1 MKKTIQNLTTIIF
14 TILGI
19 LSAGLGLKG
28 FLLAN
33 KFIDGGVTG
42 ISMLIAAVSSIPLAI
57 LILLINIPF
66 IILGYRQ
73 VSKVFAIKSIV
84 AILGLAISL
93 VLVPYPTVTTDKLLT
108 AVFGGMFLG
117 AGIGLS
123 IRGGCVLDGTEVM
136 ALILSKKIG
145 ATIGDIILIFNIIIF
160 SVAIL
165 VLGVEPSLY
174 SMLTYFAA
182 SKTVD
187 FILNGIEEYN
197 GIIIISNKS
206 DEIRQSIL
214 NDLARGVTVYKGS
227 GGLTEVEHNIL
238 FCVVTRLEIPALKN
252 LVSIIDEA
260 AFLVIHPISDASG
273 GIIKKRPLH

>member
-93 VLVPYPTVTTDKLLT
+93 VLVPYPTITTDKLLT

>member
-1 MKKTIQNLTTIIF
+1 MKIAIQHLITTLFIV
-14 TILGI
+14 LGI

-28 FLLAN
+28 FLLTN
-33 KFIDGGVTG
+33 NFIDGGVTG
-42 ISMLIAAVSSIPLAI
+42 ISMLVAATTALPLSI

-66 IILGYRQ
+66 IFIGYRQ
-73 VSKVFAIKSIV
+73 VSKIFAIKSII

-93 VLVPYPTVTTDKLLT
+93 TVIPYPVVTNDKLLA

-117 AGIGLS
+117 GGIGLS

-145 ATIGDIILIFNIIIF
+145 ATIGDVILIFNIIIF
-160 SVAIL
+160 SVATL
-165 VLGVEPSLY
+165 VLGVELALY

-187 FILNGIEEYN
+187 FVLNGIEEYN
-197 GIIIISNKS
+197 GIIIISSKS
-206 DEIRQSIL
+206 EDIKQSIL

-227 GGLTEVEHNIL
+227 GGLSEVEHNIL

-252 LVSIIDEA
+252 LVNTIDET

-273 GIIKKRPLH
+273 GIVKRRPLH

>member
-1 MKKTIQNLTTIIF
+1 MKIAIQHLITTLFIV
-14 TILGI
+14 LGI

-28 FLLAN
+28 FLLTN
-33 KFIDGGVTG
+33 NFIDGGVTG
-42 ISMLIAAVSSIPLAI
+42 ISMLVAATTALPLSI

-66 IILGYRQ
+66 IFIGYRQ
-73 VSKVFAIKSIV
+73 VSKIFAIKSII

-93 VLVPYPTVTTDKLLT
+93 TVIPYPIVTNDKLLA

-117 AGIGLS
+117 GGIGLS

-145 ATIGDIILIFNIIIF
+145 ATIGDVILIFNIIIF
-160 SVAIL
+160 SVATL
-165 VLGVEPSLY
+165 VLGVELALY

-187 FILNGIEEYN
+187 FVLNGIEEYN
-197 GIIIISNKS
+197 GIIIISSKS
-206 DEIRQSIL
+206 EDIKQSIL

-227 GGLTEVEHNIL
+227 GGLSEVEHNIL

-252 LVSIIDEA
+252 LVNTIDET

-273 GIIKKRPLH
+273 GIVKRRPLH